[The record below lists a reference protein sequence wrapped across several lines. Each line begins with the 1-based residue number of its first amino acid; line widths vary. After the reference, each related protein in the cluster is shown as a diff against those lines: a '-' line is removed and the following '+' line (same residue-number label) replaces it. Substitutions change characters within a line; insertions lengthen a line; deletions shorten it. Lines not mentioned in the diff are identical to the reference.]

1 MLERALRA
9 LVASARSLRSGS
21 DHPARTSTP
30 FGNPVVPCPPAAP
43 ATSDAV
49 LRGKKAHFGLWKASR
64 QLLTFEHELLIFEP
78 ELLRFEPEL
87 LIFEHELLRFE
98 PELLIF
104 EPELLGRRAELL
116 ITAPGRLGWRPGN
129 PAFAR

>member
-1 MLERALRA
+1 M
-9 LVASARSLRSGS
+9 RSGS

-49 LRGKKAHFGLWKASR
+49 LRGKKPHFGLWKASR

-87 LIFEHELLRFE
+87 LIFEPELLRFE

-104 EPELLGRRAELL
+104 EPELLRFEPELLIFEHELLGRRAELL